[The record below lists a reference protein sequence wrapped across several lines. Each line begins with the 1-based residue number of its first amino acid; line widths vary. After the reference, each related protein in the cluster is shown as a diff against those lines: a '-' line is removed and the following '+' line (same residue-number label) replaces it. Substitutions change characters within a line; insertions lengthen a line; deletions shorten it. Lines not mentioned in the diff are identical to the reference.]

1 MKKFDEKDVFDDEI
15 KEGFEINYEQLLFS
29 AMNDCR
35 KNMSVHDNN
44 FLASVEALECILPSK
59 DDEYYTELKKIQNE
73 VKNFQMVL
81 FNSNPQLYN
90 NPKRLKKA
98 VDYYLGKRKFEL
110 LMGYIDRAGLL
121 PMKTASIT
129 LEKTW

>member
-110 LMGYIDRAGLL
+110 LIEQDCCQ
-121 PMKTASIT
+121 
-129 LEKTW
+129 